1 MMRNE
6 LEILL
11 DGRLRYLFWMDI
23 VSNDG
28 VSNCKYTGLAVRD
41 GSPSYSIV
49 TASPSSLS
57 LSSYFIGRP
66 RGKVTSLFTV
76 QDGRER

>member
-28 VSNCKYTGLAVRD
+28 VNDCKYTGLAVRD
-41 GSPSYSIV
+41 GSPL
-49 TASPSSLS
+49 TL
-57 LSSYFIGRP
+57 
-66 RGKVTSLFTV
+66 
-76 QDGRER
+76 